1 MKLLLDFILVLY
13 PVSWA
18 SAFDLQVFAR
28 IMILSGPQMF
38 QTPKSNWMGNFASVD
53 VENGVTQTTPFKGL
67 SYPGG
72 IFAFPAD

>member
-1 MKLLLDFILVLY
+1 MKLLTRFDPGSL
-13 PVSWA
+13 PSRA
-18 SAFDLQVFAR
+18 SAFDLQVFTR

-38 QTPKSNWMGNFASVD
+38 QTLKRNWMGNFAGVD
-53 VENGVTQTTPFKGL
+53 VENSVTQTTPFKAL